1 MKKKL
6 IVFCMIA
13 IAACNRIPH
22 EEGRPAKKTAMTK
35 TSSEFADIPR
45 SLEDQLAFTC
55 TYEAERIPP
64 RDPEADQLFKH
75 ARWLYKRNRLKNDP
89 TKFPEI
95 ERLYRISAAWGHDKA
110 NHNLALMMIRG
121 QSDADDY
128 ISLPVTLAQNL
139 IKRGIPQG
147 YYDMGVLLSSGYGVK
162 GNDASA
168 LQYMRKAAD
177 LGNPDA
183 QYHIG
188 NVLFSMG
195 IKNIITFN
203 IGRSMIA
210 CSAEQGNAQ
219 ASFQAAIDLKNEKNF
234 SAAVHYYHL
243 SIKNGKNLGAFTLSA
258 SFLAPPS
265 DNTLDYL
272 GLAKDEERS
281 RRYAILS
288 DFLHNY
294 SYLNPTVEDIDEIV
308 PLPPAKLPP
317 WDGKPKWLKEWES
330 GKAPP
335 LPSEERLA
343 EMAEAK
349 GLAPKT
355 GRPVAVGL
363 AR

>member
-1 MKKKL
+1 MKKKF

-13 IAACNRIPH
+13 ITACNRIPH

-64 RDPEADQLFKH
+64 RDPEAEQLFKH

-95 ERLYRISAAWGHDKA
+95 ERLYRIAAAWGHDKA
-110 NHNLALMMIRG
+110 HHNLALMMIRG

-183 QYHIG
+183 QFHIG
-188 NVLFSMG
+188 NALFSLG
-195 IKNIITFN
+195 IDHINSFN
-203 IGRSMIA
+203 IGRSMITCA
-210 CSAEQGNAQ
+210 ADQGNAE
-219 ASFQAAIDLKNEKNF
+219 AAFQIAINIKNNSNLTK
-234 SAAVHYYHL
+234 ALQYYHL
-243 SIKNGKNLGAFTLSA
+243 SAKLGEDTGAYHLSE
-258 SFLAPPS
+258 SFLSPP

-335 LPSEERLA
+335 LPSEERIA

-349 GLAPKT
+349 GLDPKT
-355 GRPVAVGL
+355 GRPVTVG
-363 AR
+363 R